1 MKSLSP
7 GVREDLRAISRR
19 LHSSAPEVRAL
30 AMAASDRFLRANR
43 VESGVRSYDEL
54 IAIIGGTRFDARGR
68 PVRSLM
74 APP

>member
-1 MKSLSP
+1 VKSLSP

-19 LHSSAPEVRAL
+19 LRSSAPAVREL
-30 AMAASDRFLRANR
+30 AMAAYDRFLRANR

-54 IAIIGGTRFDARGR
+54 ISIIAGTRFDARGR

-74 APP
+74 ALP